1 MGSQSRW
8 GLTLPLSGL
17 PLAAHKD
24 LVAGLPELGYT
35 DVWSGKLNGIDG
47 FTPLTLASQ
56 WAPQLRLG
64 TAIVGIYTRAP
75 VSLAVQAGTLAALA
89 PGKFVMGIGTS
100 SQVAVEQWNGIAF
113 SKPYQRSRDMLRF
126 LREALAGGKVTR
138 EYETFSVNGFRL
150 DPAPEVPPALALAAL
165 RPACSGSP
173 PPRPASRSPTGSPRR
188 TCRGCATRQ
197 ARMRT
202 GRPDLRLPDHRRGTA
217 RFIGRRMIAA
227 YLTVPVYAAFHEWLG
242 RGDIIEPMLTAWN
255 SGDRK
260 GAIKA
265 IPDALVDE
273 LVIHGPAEECRD
285 RVAEYRR
292 PAWTLPSSRSR
303 RSPASTS
310 PTPLASSRQPD
321 EVHWHMQ
328 EAMSISLYLRVP
340 RLCEPPANTARC
352 I

>member
-17 PLAAHKD
+17 PLAAQQD
-24 LVAGLPELGYT
+24 LVTGLPELGYT
-35 DVWSGKLNGIDG
+35 DVWSAELNGIDG

-89 PGKFVMGIGTS
+89 PGKVVMGIGTS
-100 SQVAVEQWNGIAF
+100 SQAAVEQWNGIAF
-113 SKPYQRSRDMLRF
+113 EKPYQRSRDMLRF

-165 RPACSGSP
+165 RPGMLKLAAAEAGMAITNWLAP
-173 PPRPASRSPTGSPRR
+173 KDVPRVRDAAGPDCELVGRIFVCPT
-188 TCRGCATRQ
+188 TDA
-197 ARMRT
+197 
-202 GRPDLRLPDHRRGTA
+202 DTA
-217 RFIGRRMIAA
+217 RYIGKRMVAA
-227 YLTVPVYAAFHEWLG
+227 YLTVPVYAAFHQWLG
-242 RGDIIEPMLTAWN
+242 RGDIIAPMLTAWN

-260 GAIKA
+260 GALEA

-273 LVIHGPAEECRD
+273 LVIHGSAQECRE
-285 RVAEYRR
+285 RVAEYQAAGLDTPVIAIPPVPGLDLAATIRQLA
-292 PAWTLPSSRSR
+292 PA
-303 RSPASTS
+303 
-310 PTPLASSRQPD
+310 
-321 EVHWHMQ
+321 
-328 EAMSISLYLRVP
+328 
-340 RLCEPPANTARC
+340 
-352 I
+352 

>member
-1 MGSQSRW
+1 MGTQSRW

-17 PLAAHKD
+17 PLASQQD
-24 LVAGLPELGYT
+24 LVTGLPELGYT
-35 DVWSGKLNGIDG
+35 DVWSAELNGIDG

-100 SQVAVEQWNGIAF
+100 SQVAVEQWNGIPF
-113 SKPYQRSRDMLRF
+113 EKPYQRSRDMLRF

-165 RPACSGSP
+165 RPGMLKLAAAEADMAITNWLAP
-173 PPRPASRSPTGSPRR
+173 KDVPRVRHAAGPDCELVARIFVCPT
-188 TCRGCATRQ
+188 TDA
-197 ARMRT
+197 
-202 GRPDLRLPDHRRGTA
+202 DTA
-217 RFIGRRMIAA
+217 RFIGKRMVAA
-227 YLTVPVYAAFHEWLG
+227 YLTVPVYAAFHQWLG
-242 RGDIIEPMLTAWN
+242 RGDIIAPMLTAWN

-260 GAIKA
+260 GALEA

-273 LVIHGPAEECRD
+273 LVIHGSAEECRE
-285 RVAEYRR
+285 RVAEYEAAGLNTPVIAITPVPGLDLADTIRKLA
-292 PAWTLPSSRSR
+292 PA
-303 RSPASTS
+303 
-310 PTPLASSRQPD
+310 
-321 EVHWHMQ
+321 
-328 EAMSISLYLRVP
+328 
-340 RLCEPPANTARC
+340 
-352 I
+352 

>member
-17 PLAAHKD
+17 SLAAQQD
-24 LVAGLPELGYT
+24 LVTGLPELGYT
-35 DVWSGKLNGIDG
+35 DVWSAELNGIDG

-100 SQVAVEQWNGIAF
+100 SQAAVEQWNGIPF
-113 SKPYQRSRDMLRF
+113 EKPYQRSRDMLRF

-165 RPACSGSP
+165 RPGMLKLAAAEAGMAITNWLAP
-173 PPRPASRSPTGSPRR
+173 KDVPRVRHAAGPDCELVARIFVCPT
-188 TCRGCATRQ
+188 TDA
-197 ARMRT
+197 
-202 GRPDLRLPDHRRGTA
+202 DTA
-217 RFIGRRMIAA
+217 RFIGKRMVAA
-227 YLTVPVYAAFHEWLG
+227 YLTVPVYAAFHQWLG
-242 RGDIIEPMLTAWN
+242 RGDIIAPMLKAWN

-260 GAIKA
+260 GALEA

-273 LVIHGPAEECRD
+273 LVIHGSAEECRD
-285 RVAEYRR
+285 RVAEYQAAGLDTPVIAITPVPGLDLADTIRKLA
-292 PAWTLPSSRSR
+292 PA
-303 RSPASTS
+303 
-310 PTPLASSRQPD
+310 
-321 EVHWHMQ
+321 
-328 EAMSISLYLRVP
+328 
-340 RLCEPPANTARC
+340 
-352 I
+352 